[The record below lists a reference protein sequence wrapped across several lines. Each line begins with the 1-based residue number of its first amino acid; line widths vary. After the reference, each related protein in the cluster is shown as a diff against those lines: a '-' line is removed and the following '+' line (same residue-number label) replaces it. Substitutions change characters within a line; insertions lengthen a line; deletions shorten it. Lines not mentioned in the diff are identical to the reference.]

1 MVLKNE
7 MKIDQP
13 CREQIMVV
21 VSFGLYSGCV
31 LRAYFWYI
39 ILVRQVRTY
48 DIIEIILDYLI

>member
-1 MVLKNE
+1 MGLKNE

-13 CREQIMVV
+13 CREQIMVA

-48 DIIEIILDYLI
+48 DII